1 MQFDES
7 IIILK
12 NAIVDL
18 DEDLAEKT
26 TEELLATNFDI
37 NEIIE
42 KGITEAA
49 RIIGEKFESMEYFLG
64 ELLIAEEIITKSL
77 NRFISV
83 LPAGDRV
90 DTKGTVIIA
99 TVYGDIHDIGKNLLS
114 QMLKI
119 HGFEVHDLGNN
130 VPSIQIVNKAMETG
144 ADIIALSA
152 LMTTTM
158 PSQKEVIDIL
168 EALDT
173 RDEFIVMVGGGSTSW
188 LWAKEI
194 GADGWAEIA
203 PKAVELAKELIEK
216 GRGE

>member
-1 MQFDES
+1 V
-7 IIILK
+7 
-12 NAIVDL
+12 AL
-18 DEDLAEKT
+18 DEVLAEKI
-26 TEELLATNFDI
+26 TEELIAAGIDI

-83 LPAGDRV
+83 LPASDRIEK
-90 DTKGTVIIA
+90 KGTVVIA

-130 VPSIQIVNKAMETG
+130 VPSIQVVNKAMETG
-144 ADIIALSA
+144 ADIIALSS
-152 LMTTTM
+152 LMSTTM
-158 PSQKEVIDIL
+158 PSQKEVIEML
-168 EALDT
+168 T
-173 RDEFIVMVGGGSTSW
+173 EFGNREKIKIIIGGGSTSPEW
-188 LWAKEI
+188 NTTIE
-194 GADGWAEIA
+194 ADGWGETVWDGISMAKAIVGAE
-203 PKAVELAKELIEK
+203 
-216 GRGE
+216 

>member
-1 MQFDES
+1 MQLDES
-7 IIILK
+7 IKTLK
-12 NAIVDL
+12 DAIVDL

-26 TEELLATNFDI
+26 TEEIIAMEYDI

-42 KGITEAA
+42 KAITEAA
-49 RIIGEKFESMEYFLG
+49 RIIGEKFESMDYFLG

-77 NRFISV
+77 NRFISD
-83 LPAGDRV
+83 LPAGEMIEK
-90 DTKGTVIIA
+90 KGTVIIA

-130 VPSIQIVNKAMETG
+130 VPSIQVVNKAMEIN

-158 PSQKEVIDIL
+158 PSQKEVIEML
-168 EALDT
+168 T
-173 RDEFIVMVGGGSTSW
+173 EFGNRENIKIIVGGGSTSPEW
-188 LWAKEI
+188 NESI
-194 GADGWAEIA
+194 GADGWGETVWDGISMAKTIMG
-203 PKAVELAKELIEK
+203 VE
-216 GRGE
+216 

>member
-1 MQFDES
+1 MQLDES
-7 IIILK
+7 IITLK
-12 NAIVDL
+12 DAIVDL

-26 TEELLATNFDI
+26 TEEIIAMEFDI

-90 DTKGTVIIA
+90 EKKGTVIIA

-130 VPSIQIVNKAMETG
+130 VPSIQVVNRAMETN
-144 ADIIALSA
+144 ADIIALSS

-158 PSQKEVIDIL
+158 PSQKEVIEML
-168 EALDT
+168 T
-173 RDEFIVMVGGGSTSW
+173 EFGNREKIKIIIGGGSTSTEW
-188 LWAKEI
+188 NETI
-194 GADGWAEIA
+194 EADGWGGTVWDGIA
-203 PKAVELAKELIEK
+203 MAKAIMGVE
-216 GRGE
+216 

>member
-1 MQFDES
+1 
-7 IIILK
+7 
-12 NAIVDL
+12 VVL
-18 DEDLAEKT
+18 DEDLAEKI
-26 TEELLATNFDI
+26 TEELIAAGIDI

-83 LPAGDRV
+83 LPAGDRIEK
-90 DTKGTVIIA
+90 KGTVVIA

-130 VPSIQIVNKAMETG
+130 VPSIQVVNKAMETG
-144 ADIIALSA
+144 ADIIALSS
-152 LMTTTM
+152 LMSTTM
-158 PSQKEVIDIL
+158 PSQKEVIEML
-168 EALDT
+168 T
-173 RDEFIVMVGGGSTSW
+173 EFGNREKIKIIIGGGSTSPEW
-188 LWAKEI
+188 NTTIE
-194 GADGWAEIA
+194 ADGWGETVWDGISMAKAIVGAE
-203 PKAVELAKELIEK
+203 
-216 GRGE
+216 

>member
-1 MQFDES
+1 V
-7 IIILK
+7 
-12 NAIVDL
+12 AL
-18 DEDLAEKT
+18 DEVLAEKI
-26 TEELLATNFDI
+26 TEELIAAGIDI

-83 LPAGDRV
+83 LPAGDRIEK
-90 DTKGTVIIA
+90 KGTVVIA

-130 VPSIQIVNKAMETG
+130 VPSIQVVNKAMETG
-144 ADIIALSA
+144 ADIIALSS
-152 LMTTTM
+152 LMSTTM
-158 PSQKEVIDIL
+158 PSQKEVIEML
-168 EALDT
+168 T
-173 RDEFIVMVGGGSTSW
+173 EFGNREKIKIIIGGGSTSPEW
-188 LWAKEI
+188 NTTIE
-194 GADGWAEIA
+194 ADGWGETVWDGISMAKAIVGAE
-203 PKAVELAKELIEK
+203 
-216 GRGE
+216 

>member
-1 MQFDES
+1 MTVADS
-7 IIILK
+7 IITLK
-12 NAIVDL
+12 DAIVDL

-26 TEELLATNFDI
+26 TEEIVATDFDI

-83 LPAGDRV
+83 LPAGDGI
-90 DTKGTVIIA
+90 DKKGTVIIA

-130 VPSIQIVNKAMETG
+130 VPSIQVVNKAMETG
-144 ADIIALSA
+144 ADIIALSS

-158 PSQKEVIDIL
+158 PSQKEVIEMI
-168 EALDT
+168 T
-173 RDEFIVMVGGGSTSW
+173 EFGNREKIKIIIGGGSTSTEW
-188 LWAKEI
+188 NETI
-194 GADGWAEIA
+194 EADGWGETVWDGIA
-203 PKAVELAKELIEK
+203 MAKAIMGVE
-216 GRGE
+216 

>member
-1 MQFDES
+1 MTATES
-7 IIILK
+7 ILTLRDS
-12 NAIVDL
+12 IVSL
-18 DEDLAEKT
+18 DENLAKKT
-26 TEELLATNFDI
+26 TEDLIAEDVDI

-83 LPAGDRV
+83 LPPGDRIEK
-90 DTKGTVIIA
+90 KGTVVIA

-130 VPSIQIVNKAMETG
+130 VPSIQVVNKAMETG
-144 ADIIALSA
+144 ADIIALSS
-152 LMTTTM
+152 LMSTTM
-158 PSQKEVIDIL
+158 PSQKEVIEMI
-168 EALDT
+168 T
-173 RDEFIVMVGGGSTSW
+173 EFGNREKIKIIIGGGSTSPEW
-188 LWAKEI
+188 NTTIE
-194 GADGWAEIA
+194 ADGWGETVWDGIAMAKAIVGAE
-203 PKAVELAKELIEK
+203 
-216 GRGE
+216 

>member
-1 MQFDES
+1 MQLDES
-7 IIILK
+7 IITLK
-12 NAIVDL
+12 DAIVEL
-18 DEDLAEKT
+18 DEDLAEKI
-26 TEELLATNFDI
+26 TEEIIAMEFDI

-83 LPAGDRV
+83 LPAGDRIEK
-90 DTKGTVIIA
+90 KGTVIIA

-130 VPSIQIVNKAMETG
+130 VPSIQVVNRAMETN
-144 ADIIALSA
+144 ADIIALSS

-158 PSQKEVIDIL
+158 PSQKEVIEML
-168 EALDT
+168 T
-173 RDEFIVMVGGGSTSW
+173 EFGNREKIKIIIGGGSTSTEW
-188 LWAKEI
+188 NETI
-194 GADGWAEIA
+194 EADGWGETVWDGIA
-203 PKAVELAKELIEK
+203 MAKAIMGVE
-216 GRGE
+216 

>member
-1 MQFDES
+1 MQLDEL
-7 IIILK
+7 INTLK
-12 NAIVDL
+12 DAIVEL

-26 TEELLATNFDI
+26 TEEIIAMEFDI

-49 RIIGEKFESMEYFLG
+49 RIIGEKFESMDYFLG

-83 LPAGDRV
+83 LPAGDRIEK
-90 DTKGTVIIA
+90 KGTVIIA

-130 VPSIQIVNKAMETG
+130 VPSIQVVNRAMETN
-144 ADIIALSA
+144 ADIIALSS

-158 PSQKEVIDIL
+158 PSQKEVIEML
-168 EALDT
+168 T
-173 RDEFIVMVGGGSTSW
+173 EFGNREKIKIIIGGGSTSTEW
-188 LWAKEI
+188 NETI
-194 GADGWAEIA
+194 EADGWGETVWDGIA
-203 PKAVELAKELIEK
+203 MAKAIMGVE
-216 GRGE
+216 

>member
-1 MQFDES
+1 MTVAES
-7 IIILK
+7 IITLRDS
-12 NAIVDL
+12 IVSL

-26 TEELLATNFDI
+26 TEELIAKGSDV

-90 DTKGTVIIA
+90 EKKGIVVIA

-130 VPSIQIVNKAMETG
+130 VPSIRVVNKAMETG
-144 ADIIALSA
+144 ADIIALSS
-152 LMTTTM
+152 LMSTTM
-158 PSQKEVIDIL
+158 PSQKEVIEMI
-168 EALDT
+168 T
-173 RDEFIVMVGGGSTSW
+173 EFGNREKIKIIIGGGSTSPEW
-188 LWAKEI
+188 NTTIE
-194 GADGWAEIA
+194 ADGWGETVWDGIAMAKALMGAE
-203 PKAVELAKELIEK
+203 
-216 GRGE
+216 

>member
-1 MQFDES
+1 MSVAES
-7 IIILK
+7 IITLK
-12 NAIVDL
+12 DAIVDL

-26 TEELLATNFDI
+26 TEELITMDFDI

-42 KGITEAA
+42 KAITEAA

-83 LPAGDRV
+83 LPAGDRIEK
-90 DTKGTVIIA
+90 KGTVIIA

-130 VPSIQIVNKAMETG
+130 VPSIQVVNKAMETS
-144 ADIIALSA
+144 ADIIALSS
-152 LMTTTM
+152 LMSTTM
-158 PSQKEVIDIL
+158 PSQKEVIEML
-168 EALDT
+168 T
-173 RDEFIVMVGGGSTSW
+173 EFGNREKIKIIIGGGSTSPEW
-188 LWAKEI
+188 NTSIE
-194 GADGWAEIA
+194 ADGWGETVWDGIA
-203 PKAVELAKELIEK
+203 MAKAIMGVE
-216 GRGE
+216 

>member
-1 MQFDES
+1 MTVADS
-7 IIILK
+7 IITLK
-12 NAIVDL
+12 DAIVDL

-26 TEELLATNFDI
+26 TEEIVATDFDI

-83 LPAGDRV
+83 LPAGDRIEK
-90 DTKGTVIIA
+90 KGTVIIA

-130 VPSIQIVNKAMETG
+130 VPSIQVVNKAMETG
-144 ADIIALSA
+144 ADIIALSS
-152 LMTTTM
+152 LMSTTM
-158 PSQKEVIDIL
+158 PSQKEVIEML
-168 EALDT
+168 T
-173 RDEFIVMVGGGSTSW
+173 EFGNREKIKIIIGGGSTSPEW
-188 LWAKEI
+188 NTTIE
-194 GADGWAEIA
+194 ADGWGETVWDGISMA
-203 PKAVELAKELIEK
+203 KAIVGVE
-216 GRGE
+216 

>member
-7 IIILK
+7 ITTLK

-26 TEELLATNFDI
+26 TGEILATEYDI

-42 KGITEAA
+42 KAITEAA

-77 NRFISV
+77 NRFISD
-83 LPAGDRV
+83 LPAGDKIEK
-90 DTKGTVIIA
+90 KGTVVIA
-99 TVYGDIHDIGKNLLS
+99 TVYGDIHDIGKNLFS

-130 VPSIQIVNKAMETG
+130 VPSIQVVNRAMETG
-144 ADIIALSA
+144 ADIIALSS

-158 PSQKEVIDIL
+158 PSQKEVIEMLTAFGNREKIK
-168 EALDT
+168 
-173 RDEFIVMVGGGSTSW
+173 IIIGGGSTSPEW
-188 LWAKEI
+188 NETI
-194 GADGWAEIA
+194 EADGWGETVWDGISMA
-203 PKAVELAKELIEK
+203 KAIMGVE
-216 GRGE
+216 

>member
-1 MQFDES
+1 MQLGES

-12 NAIVDL
+12 DAIVNL

-26 TEELLATNFDI
+26 TGEILDLDYDV

-42 KGITEAA
+42 KAITEAA

-77 NRFISV
+77 NKFISD
-83 LPAGDRV
+83 LPAGDKIEK
-90 DTKGTVIIA
+90 KGTVVIA

-130 VPSIQIVNKAMETG
+130 VPSIQVVNRAMETN
-144 ADIIALSA
+144 ADIIALSS

-158 PSQKEVIDIL
+158 PSQKEVIEML
-168 EALDT
+168 T
-173 RDEFIVMVGGGSTSW
+173 EFGNRKKIKIIIGGGSTSPEW
-188 LWAKEI
+188 NESI
-194 GADGWAEIA
+194 EADGWGGTVWDGVAMA
-203 PKAVELAKELIEK
+203 KAIMGVD
-216 GRGE
+216 

>member
-1 MQFDES
+1 MTVADS
-7 IIILK
+7 IITLRDS
-12 NAIVDL
+12 IVSL

-26 TEELLATNFDI
+26 TEELIAKGSDV

-42 KGITEAA
+42 KSITEAA

-90 DTKGTVIIA
+90 EKKGIVVIA

-130 VPSIQIVNKAMETG
+130 VPSIQVVNKAMETG
-144 ADIIALSA
+144 ADIIALSS
-152 LMTTTM
+152 LMSTTM
-158 PSQKEVIDIL
+158 PSQKEVIEMI
-168 EALDT
+168 T
-173 RDEFIVMVGGGSTSW
+173 EFGNREKIKIIIGGGSTSPEW
-188 LWAKEI
+188 NTTIE
-194 GADGWAEIA
+194 ADGWGETVWDGIAMAKALVGAE
-203 PKAVELAKELIEK
+203 
-216 GRGE
+216 

>member
-1 MQFDES
+1 MTVAES

-12 NAIVDL
+12 DAIVAL

-26 TEELLATNFDI
+26 TEELIVMDFDI

-42 KGITEAA
+42 KAITEAA

-64 ELLIAEEIITKSL
+64 ELLIAEEIITNSL

-83 LPAGDRV
+83 LPPGDRIEK
-90 DTKGTVIIA
+90 KGTVIIA

-130 VPSIQIVNKAMETG
+130 VPSIQVVNKAMETG
-144 ADIIALSA
+144 ADIIALSS
-152 LMTTTM
+152 LMSTTM
-158 PSQKEVIDIL
+158 PSQKEVIEML
-168 EALDT
+168 T
-173 RDEFIVMVGGGSTSW
+173 EFGNREKIKIIIGGGSTSPEW
-188 LWAKEI
+188 NTSIE
-194 GADGWAEIA
+194 ADGWGETVWDGIA
-203 PKAVELAKELIEK
+203 MAKAIM
-216 GRGE
+216 GGE

>member
-1 MQFDES
+1 MQLGES
-7 IIILK
+7 IITLK
-12 NAIVDL
+12 DAIVNL
-18 DEDLAEKT
+18 DEGLAEKT
-26 TEELLATNFDI
+26 TEEIIATDFDI

-49 RIIGEKFESMEYFLG
+49 RIIGEKFESMDYFLG

-83 LPAGDRV
+83 LPSGDKV
-90 DTKGTVIIA
+90 EKKGTVVIA

-130 VPSIQIVNKAMETG
+130 VPSIQVVNKAMETN

-158 PSQKEVIDIL
+158 PSQKEVIEML
-168 EALDT
+168 T
-173 RDEFIVMVGGGSTSW
+173 EFGNREKFKVIIGGGSTSPEW
-188 LWAKEI
+188 NKSI
-194 GADGWAEIA
+194 DADGWGGTVWDGIA
-203 PKAVELAKELIEK
+203 MAKTIM
-216 GRGE
+216 GVD

>member
-1 MQFDES
+1 MTADS
-7 IIILK
+7 I
-12 NAIVDL
+12 ASFRDSIVSL

-26 TEELLATNFDI
+26 TEELIAAGIDI

-83 LPAGDRV
+83 LPAGDRIEK
-90 DTKGTVIIA
+90 KGTVVIA

-130 VPSIQIVNKAMETG
+130 VPSIQVVNKAMETG
-144 ADIIALSA
+144 ADIIALSS
-152 LMTTTM
+152 LMSTTM
-158 PSQKEVIDIL
+158 PSQKEVIEML
-168 EALDT
+168 T
-173 RDEFIVMVGGGSTSW
+173 EFGNREKIKIIIGGGSTSPEW
-188 LWAKEI
+188 NTTIE
-194 GADGWAEIA
+194 ADGWGETVWDGISMA
-203 PKAVELAKELIEK
+203 KAIMGVE
-216 GRGE
+216 

>member
-1 MQFDES
+1 MQLGES

-12 NAIVDL
+12 DAIVNL

-26 TEELLATNFDI
+26 TGEILDLDYDV

-42 KGITEAA
+42 KAITEAA

-77 NRFISV
+77 NRLISD
-83 LPAGDRV
+83 LPAGDKIEK
-90 DTKGTVIIA
+90 KGTVVIA

-130 VPSIQIVNKAMETG
+130 VPSIQVVNRAMETN
-144 ADIIALSA
+144 ADIIALSS

-158 PSQKEVIDIL
+158 PSQKEVIEML
-168 EALDT
+168 T
-173 RDEFIVMVGGGSTSW
+173 EFGNRKKIKIIIGGGSTSPEW
-188 LWAKEI
+188 NESI
-194 GADGWAEIA
+194 EADGWGGTVWDGVAMA
-203 PKAVELAKELIEK
+203 KAIMGVD
-216 GRGE
+216 